1 MSPEAIAQLIASRRS
16 LAATARLP
24 DSATAR
30 FVKAEA
36 EGGCGV
42 VGLVCTVPVAG
53 RHILAPCGQMHNR
66 GNGKGGGLAVAGL
79 VAEQMGVDEH
89 ALRTDYLIQIALLED
104 GTRGR
109 IVSEFIEPAL
119 DVRTGYRIP
128 TLDDYRNI
136 DGLQVRPPDVW
147 RYFARVKPD
156 VLDRVIADK
165 HLTALDRQTAEDEFI
180 SQWAFRLNKTFYADQ
195 RMQAFV
201 ISYGRDM
208 LVLKL
213 VGYAEHA
220 LRYYQM
226 ENIQARVW
234 IGHQRYPTKG
244 RVWHPGGAHPFTAL
258 DTALVHNGDFANYH
272 AVSEYLA
279 QRNLFPLFLTDTEV
293 SVLLVDLWARIYGYP
308 VEYVIEAMAP
318 TAERDFL
325 MLPPERQRAY
335 RAIQTAHMHG
345 SPDGPWFFIIAR
357 TIADSRSSGHAVT
370 PSRPDVATTSL
381 HNPIARPRDGATAW
395 QLIGITDTSML
406 RPQVFALQEGAI
418 SAGIIAS
425 EKQAID
431 ATLASL
437 HHEDPRVCPVA
448 DRYWN
453 ARGGS
458 YTDGGAFIFTVTA
471 DEKLI
476 CTDKFGN
483 RVSTPPGQLH
493 YVPTIPMAPAA
504 RAGGAPSHARRGGA
518 SHTPAA
524 DISDEAALFAQGRDG
539 LLDWPYDILVAWLNA
554 VHQEA
559 RAGDQVR
566 KMVLGALTSLVDR
579 RLPTG
584 AKKRGSILALLHT
597 AIYNT
602 LRDVPLLEGVPPHH
616 ATRGAASRMHRVDW
630 ANRDRLGGPP
640 APDHILVV
648 DADGFPSEGD
658 QSLARE
664 LVHAYR
670 AGWRSLIVFNVRGQ
684 RFMGSGFG
692 PESTGVR
699 VDVYGSA
706 GDYLGSG
713 MDGIEMHVHND
724 AQDQVGQILKAG
736 KLAVYGNAGQTLLYG
751 AKGGEIYILG
761 HAAGRPLINAVG
773 RPRVVINGTALDYL
787 AESFMAGDPL
797 EGGGFVVLNGI
808 DVDVD
813 GRIVDLDTPYPGSNL
828 FSLAS
833 GGAIYVRDPFQRLD
847 EEQLNGGHFTD
858 MSEADWTTILPQLQ
872 ENERLFNIPVDRLLT
887 VDHTLTPPQKVYRK
901 VEPMELSVLK

>member
-1 MSPEAIAQLIASRRS
+1 MTPEAVRQLIASRRGVAALPPS
-16 LAATARLP
+16 RVAAFPRLA
-24 DSATAR
+24 
-30 FVKAEA
+30 KAEA

-42 VGLVCTVPVAG
+42 VGLACTVPVVG
-53 RHILAPCGQMHNR
+53 RHMLAPCGQMHNR
-66 GNGKGGGLAVAGL
+66 GNGKGGGLAAAGL

-89 ALRTDYLIQIALLED
+89 TLRTDYLIQIALLED
-104 GTRGR
+104 STRGR
-109 IVSEFIEPAL
+109 IVSEFIEPVL
-119 DVRTGYRIP
+119 DVRAGTRIP
-128 TLDDYRNI
+128 TLDDYRSI
-136 DGLQVRPPDVW
+136 EGLEVRPPDVW
-147 RYFARVKPD
+147 RYFVRVKPD
-156 VLDRVIADK
+156 VLDRVIAEK
-165 HLTALDRQTAEDEFI
+165 HLTALDRQAAEDEFL

-220 LRYYQM
+220 VRYYQM

-318 TAERDFL
+318 TTERDFL

-357 TIADSRSSGHAVT
+357 SMSDSQSGSQGVGQ
-370 PSRPDVATTSL
+370 SR
-381 HNPIARPRDGATAW
+381 RDGVTAW

-418 SAGIIAS
+418 SVGIIAS

-504 RAGGAPSHARRGGA
+504 RAGGAPFHARRGGA
-518 SHTPAA
+518 PHTPAP
-524 DISDEAALFAQGRDG
+524 DISDEAALFAQGRNG
-539 LLDWPYDILVAWLNA
+539 LLDWPYDMLVAWLNA

-566 KMVLGALTSLVDR
+566 TMVLGALTSLVDR

-597 AIYNT
+597 TIDNT
-602 LRDVPLLEGVPPHH
+602 LRDVPLLDGSPPHH
-616 ATRGAASRMHRVDW
+616 AARGAASRMHRVGW
-630 ANRDRLGGPP
+630 AHRDRLGGPP
-640 APDHILVV
+640 APDHTLVV

-664 LVHAYR
+664 LVRAYR

-692 PESTGVR
+692 PESAGVR

-773 RPRVVINGTALDYL
+773 RPRVVINGTTLDYL

-813 GRIVDLDTPYPGSNL
+813 GHIVDLDTPYPGSNL

-858 MSEADWTTILPQLQ
+858 MTEADWATILPQLQ
-872 ENERLFNIPVDRLLT
+872 ENERLFGIPVDRLLSINGRK
-887 VDHTLTPPQKVYRK
+887 HPPQEVYRK
-901 VEPMELSVLK
+901 VEPTELAVLR

>member
-16 LAATARLP
+16 LAPTARAHV
-24 DSATAR
+24 SAFPR
-30 FVKAEA
+30 RSKAEA

-42 VGLVCTVPVAG
+42 VGLACTVPVVG
-53 RHILAPCGQMHNR
+53 RHMLAPCGQMHNR
-66 GNGKGGGLAVAGL
+66 GNGKGGGLAAAGL
-79 VAEQMGVDEH
+79 LAEQMGVDEH

-104 GTRGR
+104 STRGR
-109 IVSEFIEPAL
+109 IVSEFIEPVL
-119 DVRTGYRIP
+119 DVRAGYRIP
-128 TLDDYRNI
+128 TLDDYRTI
-136 DGLQVRPPDVW
+136 EGLEVRPPDVW

-156 VLDRVIADK
+156 VLDRVIVEK
-165 HLTALDRQTAEDEFI
+165 HLTALDRQAAEDEFL
-180 SQWAFRLNKTFYADQ
+180 SQWAFRLNTTFYADQ

-308 VEYVIEAMAP
+308 LEYVIEAMAP
-318 TAERDFL
+318 TTERDLL
-325 MLPPERQRAY
+325 MLPAERQRAY
-335 RAIQTAHMHG
+335 RAIQATHMHG

-357 TIADSRSSGHAVT
+357 TIAVDDRDPAFPRSRVPA
-370 PSRPDVATTSL
+370 A
-381 HNPIARPRDGATAW
+381 AW

-418 SAGIIAS
+418 SVGIIAS

-431 ATLASL
+431 
-437 HHEDPRVCPVA
+437 P
-448 DRYWN
+448 
-453 ARGGS
+453 
-458 YTDGGAFIFTVTA
+458 TA
-471 DEKLI
+471 DVRE
-476 CTDKFGN
+476 
-483 RVSTPPGQLH
+483 
-493 YVPTIPMAPAA
+493 
-504 RAGGAPSHARRGGA
+504 
-518 SHTPAA
+518 
-524 DISDEAALFAQGRDG
+524 EAALFAQGRDG
-539 LLDWPYDILVAWLNA
+539 PRVWPYASRVAWLNA
-554 VHQEA
+554 GRQEA

-584 AKKRGSILALLHT
+584 AKKRGPILALLHT
-597 AIYNT
+597 AIYNP
-602 LRDVPLLEGVPPHH
+602 LRDVPLLDGIPPQH
-616 ATRGAASRMHRVDW
+616 ATRGAASRMHRLGW
-630 ANRDRLGGPP
+630 AHRDRLGRPP
-640 APDHILVV
+640 APDHTLVV

-664 LVHAYR
+664 LVRAYR

-692 PESTGVR
+692 PESAGVR

-808 DVDVD
+808 DVAVD
-813 GRIVDLDTPYPGSNL
+813 GHIVDLDTPYPGSTL

-858 MSEADWTTILPQLQ
+858 LTEADWTPILPQLQ
-872 ENERLFNIPVDRLLT
+872 EDERLFHIPADPLLPR
-887 VDHTLTPPQKVYRK
+887 DHTPNPPPKV
-901 VEPMELSVLK
+901 